1 MVWVSAR
8 YLFASAFSY
17 RIPYFSSSYALS
29 APAPSPS
36 TIKLAI
42 VATAINRTGNIEK
55 GKRLFEQLKLANTTA
70 ELPEKMV
77 LFKAFMKRLK
87 QKRKGKE
94 EKITTPWGTLTESFE
109 STFGIREYILY
120 NSPLTIYIETHEE
133 NTEELMT
140 TLKNI
145 QYFGTS
151 DSLCTCLE
159 SKLAK
164 PNMSSCTKP
173 LKEQTAPTTG
183 TVFLLSDF
191 TEKANF
197 ASVNPFSE
205 QKLKKGEIV
214 LKPYIF
220 PIQVEKKDN
229 NCTVYRR
236 IE

>member
-1 MVWVSAR
+1 MVWVSAK
-8 YLFASAFSY
+8 YLFASTFSY

-42 VATAINRTGNIEK
+42 VATAINRTGNVAK
-55 GKRLFEQLKLANTTA
+55 GYKLFEQIKLANTTI
-70 ELPEKMV
+70 ELPEKIV

-94 EKITTPWGTLTESFE
+94 EKIQTPWGTLTESFE

-120 NSPLTIYIETHEE
+120 NKPIAICIETPRETAEE
-133 NTEELMT
+133 VINI
-140 TLKNI
+140 LKNI

-159 SKLAK
+159 SNFTEPNISTCIK
-164 PNMSSCTKP
+164 PVKGQANLSN
-173 LKEQTAPTTG
+173 G
-183 TVFLLSDF
+183 IVFLLSDF
-191 TEKANF
+191 TEKATF

-205 QKLKKGEIV
+205 QKMKKGEIV
-214 LKPYIF
+214 LKPHIF
-220 PIQVEKKDN
+220 PIEVEKKDK

-236 IE
+236 L

>member
-42 VATAINRTGNIEK
+42 IATAINRTGNVEK
-55 GKRLFEQLKLANTTA
+55 GNLLFEQLKVANTAT
-70 ELPEKMV
+70 ELPEKIA

-94 EKITTPWGTLTESFE
+94 GKITTPWGTLTESFE

-120 NSPLTIYIETHEE
+120 NGPITIYIETPEE
-133 NTEELMT
+133 NAEEVRM

-159 SKLAK
+159 SKFAEPNMLNCAK
-164 PNMSSCTKP
+164 PV
-173 LKEQTAPTTG
+173 KEQAKPTTG

-191 TEKANF
+191 TEKTTFN
-197 ASVNPFSE
+197 SVNPFSE
-205 QKLKKGEIV
+205 QKLKKGEIA

-220 PIQVEKKDN
+220 PIQVEKKDK
-229 NCTVYRR
+229 NCTIYRR
-236 IE
+236 L